1 LIVNPK
7 NMKPFVSILTPTY
20 NRRIFIQQYLKILR
34 QQDYRGKIEIIIA
47 DDSDEP
53 VNDLL
58 GNDEIIKYHYF
69 NEKKSLGFKRN
80 FLAEEARGDIL
91 IHIDDDDYYPPERI
105 SHAVEILQKNNTLI
119 AGSSQCFF
127 YNTIKDE
134 ITISGPF
141 GKNHGT
147 AGTFAYFKDYIN
159 DHHFNNNDWAQ
170 EEPAFTKNFTIPMTQ
185 LDPRKTMIV
194 IWHKNNTWDKSK
206 SAMRPTSLKL
216 KDLNVDIQSRR
227 FYKKLSGQ

>member
-1 LIVNPK
+1 
-7 NMKPFVSILTPTY
+7 MKPFISILTPTY
-20 NRRIFIQQYLKILR
+20 NRRVFIQQYLRILR
-34 QQDYRGKIEIIIA
+34 QQDYTGKIEIIIA

-53 VNDLL
+53 IRDLL

-80 FLAEEARGDIL
+80 FLAEEAKGDIL

-105 SHAVEILQKNNTLI
+105 SHAVQMLQKNNTLI
-119 AGSSQCFF
+119 AGSSQCLF
-127 YNTIKDE
+127 YNTSKDE

-147 AGTFAYFKDYIN
+147 AGTFAYFKEYTK
-159 DHHFNNNDWAQ
+159 DHSFNNDDWAQ
-170 EEPAFTKNFTIPMTQ
+170 EEPAFTKNFTVPMTQ
-185 LDPRKTMIV
+185 LDPIKTMIV

-206 SAMRPTSLKL
+206 SAKRLTTLKL
-216 KDLNVDIQSRR
+216 KDLNVDNQSRR
-227 FYKKLSGQ
+227 FYRNLSN